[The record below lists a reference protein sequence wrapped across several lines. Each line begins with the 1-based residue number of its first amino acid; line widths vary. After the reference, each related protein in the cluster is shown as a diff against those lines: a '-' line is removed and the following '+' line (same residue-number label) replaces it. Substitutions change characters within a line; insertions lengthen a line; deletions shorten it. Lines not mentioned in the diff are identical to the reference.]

1 MDMEEAVALAIATA
15 ELRSPVDENDPDGA
29 HFVLD
34 MVPFVTNRHRWLA
47 RAAIKAV
54 ESYRVPEFRKE
65 GGG

>member
-1 MDMEEAVALAIATA
+1 MDLEEAVARAICMGDCPQWCTYPNCDCA
-15 ELRSPVDENDPDGA
+15 G
-29 HFVLD
+29 
-34 MVPFVTNRHRWLA
+34 NRGRQA